1 MLLRAALVANLLLA
15 CSSAWADL
23 SFNSAHVMVVDETS
37 GEILLKKNIGVAA
50 PIASLTKLMT
60 AMVVLDAQQDPN
72 EEIRIDE
79 ADLDA
84 LKHTRGGVNVGAIA
98 SRGSLLE
105 LALLS
110 SDNRAASA
118 LARSYPGGLQA
129 FNAAMQRK
137 IRAFGLD
144 STSIAEPTGLSP
156 SNMSSAQDMVTV
168 LRAAARYP
176 AIAQITSQR
185 SHAVLVSGRRKV
197 AHNTNRLV
205 GGSEWEVFLSKTGF
219 TNEAGR
225 CLGMQARADGRMV
238 TIVLMGAANP
248 SGRLRDSM
256 TIRRWLATERLAG
269 AGQSP
274 GPRPVLVVAR
284 SHASAQDPDRQRVDG
299 GMTNT
304 VAPEASV
311 GNAADGGTTESVAEP
326 RSAGDR
332 HSSTSEA
339 I

>member
-1 MLLRAALVANLLLA
+1 MRLRDALLVSLLLIS
-15 CSSAWADL
+15 SSAWADV

-37 GEILLKKNIGVAA
+37 GEILLKKNVGVAA

-72 EEIRIDE
+72 EELRIDV
-79 ADLDA
+79 ADVDA
-84 LKHTRGGVNVGAIA
+84 LKHSRGGVQVGAIA

-137 IRAFGLD
+137 IQAFGLD

-156 SNMSSAQDMVTV
+156 NNTSSAQDMVTV

-176 AIAQITSQR
+176 AIAQITSQP
-185 SHAVLVSGRRKV
+185 SLAVQVSGRQKV
-197 AHNTNRLV
+197 VHNTNRLV

-225 CLGMQARADGRMV
+225 CLAMQARADGRLV
-238 TIVLMGAANP
+238 TIVLMGAAKP

-256 TIRRWLATERLAG
+256 TIRRWLAAERLSG
-269 AGQSP
+269 ATHS
-274 GPRPVLVVAR
+274 
-284 SHASAQDPDRQRVDG
+284 SASAGR
-299 GMTNT
+299 
-304 VAPEASV
+304 S
-311 GNAADGGTTESVAEP
+311 ADGAAGEGVAEP
-326 RSAGDR
+326 AAVEGRGAA
-332 HSSTSEA
+332 EA

>member
-1 MLLRAALVANLLLA
+1 MLLRATLVVSLLLPCA
-15 CSSAWADL
+15 SARADL
-23 SFNSAHVMVVDETS
+23 TFNSAHVMVVDETS
-37 GEILLKKNIGVAA
+37 GEVLLKKNIGVAA
-50 PIASLTKLMT
+50 PIASMTKLMT

-72 EEIRIDE
+72 EELRIDA
-79 ADLDA
+79 ADIDA
-84 LKHTRGGVNVGAIA
+84 LKHTRGGVRVGAIA

-129 FNAAMQRK
+129 FNAAMQQK
-137 IRAFGLD
+137 IHAFGLD

-156 SNMSSAQDMVTV
+156 NNMSSAQDMVTV

-185 SHAVLVSGRRKV
+185 SHEVLVSGRRKV
-197 AHNTNRLV
+197 FHNTNRLV

-225 CLGMQARADGRMV
+225 CLGMQARANGRTV
-238 TIVLMGAANP
+238 TIVLMGAAKP
-248 SGRLRDSM
+248 SGRMRDSM
-256 TIRRWLATERLAG
+256 TIRRWLATEQLAG
-269 AGQSP
+269 TAHSP
-274 GPRPVLVVAR
+274 GPRPALMAAR
-284 SHASAQDPDRQRVDG
+284 SVTSAQDPDRRRADG
-299 GMTNT
+299 GMTET
-304 VAPEASV
+304 DAPGASI
-311 GNAADGGTTESVAEP
+311 GSSADGGTSGSVAEP
-326 RSAGDR
+326 GSADGR
-332 HSSTSEA
+332 GSSEA